1 MNRMP
6 LQRNHLE
13 YESPLES
20 QGIAKTNHW
29 NPLEFNEVFQ
39 HPSETSAHPLASQG
53 NYFETP
59 GNPLE
64 S

>member
-1 MNRMP
+1 MP

-29 NPLEFNEVFQ
+29 NPLEFNELV
-39 HPSETSAHPLASQG
+39 ESAKNIKNKLKI
-53 NYFETP
+53 FFIF
-59 GNPLE
+59 
-64 S
+64 

>member
-1 MNRMP
+1 MP

-39 HPSETSAHPLASQG
+39 HPSETSAHPLAS
-53 NYFETP
+53 
-59 GNPLE
+59 
-64 S
+64 